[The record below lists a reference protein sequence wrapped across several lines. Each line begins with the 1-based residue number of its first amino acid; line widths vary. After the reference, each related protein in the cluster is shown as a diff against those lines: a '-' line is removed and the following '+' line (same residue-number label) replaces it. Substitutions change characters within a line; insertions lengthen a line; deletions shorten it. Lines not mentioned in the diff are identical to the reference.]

1 MEQLNGSN
9 KCNIYQKRRIKMEP
23 RTYKVTKIDGDY
35 AHLLNVDTGEDLLMA
50 RALLPDETD
59 EGTMLHWENFIYT
72 VIE

>member
-1 MEQLNGSN
+1 
-9 KCNIYQKRRIKMEP
+9 MEP
-23 RTYKVTKIDGDY
+23 RTYRVTKIDGDY

-59 EGTMLHWENFIYT
+59 EENFIYT

>member
-1 MEQLNGSN
+1 
-9 KCNIYQKRRIKMEP
+9 MEP

-59 EGTMLHWENFIYT
+59 EGTMLHWENFILHRN
-72 VIE
+72 VIYYIIIVLSRKILA

>member
-1 MEQLNGSN
+1 
-9 KCNIYQKRRIKMEP
+9 MEP

-50 RALLPDETD
+50 RALLP

>member
-1 MEQLNGSN
+1 
-9 KCNIYQKRRIKMEP
+9 MEP
-23 RTYKVTKIDGDY
+23 RTYRVTKIDGDY
-35 AHLLNVDTGEDLLMA
+35 AHLLNADTGEDLLMA

>member
-1 MEQLNGSN
+1 
-9 KCNIYQKRRIKMEP
+9 MEP

-35 AHLLNVDTGEDLLMA
+35 AH
-50 RALLPDETD
+50 LPDETD

>member
-1 MEQLNGSN
+1 
-9 KCNIYQKRRIKMEP
+9 MEP

-50 RALLPDETD
+50 RALLRDETD

>member
-1 MEQLNGSN
+1 
-9 KCNIYQKRRIKMEP
+9 MEP

-59 EGTMLHWENFIYT
+59 EEQCFTGKISFIR
-72 VIE
+72 

>member
-1 MEQLNGSN
+1 
-9 KCNIYQKRRIKMEP
+9 MEP

-59 EGTMLHWENFIYT
+59 EGTMLHCCLLYT
-72 VIE
+72 SDAADD

>member
-1 MEQLNGSN
+1 MLRTWYLWTEKEN
-9 KCNIYQKRRIKMEP
+9 KN
-23 RTYKVTKIDGDY
+23 KVTKIDGDY

-59 EGTMLHWENFIYT
+59 EGTMLYWENFIYT

>member
-1 MEQLNGSN
+1 MLKTWYLWTEKENKNGAKN
-9 KCNIYQKRRIKMEP
+9 
-23 RTYKVTKIDGDY
+23 TKIDGDY

>member
-1 MEQLNGSN
+1 
-9 KCNIYQKRRIKMEP
+9 MEP

-50 RALLPDETD
+50 RALLPD
-59 EGTMLHWENFIYT
+59 WENFIYT

>member
-1 MEQLNGSN
+1 
-9 KCNIYQKRRIKMEP
+9 MEP
-23 RTYKVTKIDGDY
+23 RTYRVTKIDGDY
-35 AHLLNVDTGEDLLMA
+35 AHLLNVDTGEDLLLMA

>member
-1 MEQLNGSN
+1 MHIFSMWTQA
-9 KCNIYQKRRIKMEP
+9 
-23 RTYKVTKIDGDY
+23 KI
-35 AHLLNVDTGEDLLMA
+35 LLMA

>member
-1 MEQLNGSN
+1 
-9 KCNIYQKRRIKMEP
+9 MEP

-59 EGTMLHWENFIYT
+59 ENNASLGKFHLYGNRISVFMKFL
-72 VIE
+72 

>member
-1 MEQLNGSN
+1 MLKTWYLWTEKENKNGA
-9 KCNIYQKRRIKMEP
+9 